1 MHFHLKKHRCFS
13 ARLPP
18 DEDPAV
24 ESGRVMR
31 PVEVGEEV
39 LARWSDEGWYYRGN
53 TNIGRILYRIC
64 SFLDMHVC
72 VFLGRATFAYEE
84 Q

>member
-1 MHFHLKKHRCFS
+1 MQHFFHFIL

-31 PVEVGEEV
+31 PIQVGEEV

-53 TNIGRILYRIC
+53 INLA
-64 SFLDMHVC
+64 SSSA
-72 VFLGRATFAYEE
+72 RAWV
-84 Q
+84 

>member
-1 MHFHLKKHRCFS
+1 MQHFLLFFS

-24 ESGRVMR
+24 ESGRVMK

-53 TNIGRILYRIC
+53 INLASTW
-64 SFLDMHVC
+64 HVC
-72 VFLGRATFAYEE
+72 FCMCTCARVYCLGALA
-84 Q
+84 